1 MSATLADDLR
11 WAVRYAQ
18 RRPIFTLAVSVTL
31 AVSIALATTAFG
43 LATAVLWRPLPFFD
57 AERLAF
63 VLRLTLTVV
72 AAALLSVSLVA
83 ALIPARRAAR
93 VDPLEALRAE

>member
-1 MSATLADDLR
+1 MFATLADDLR

-63 VLRLTLTVV
+63 VWEEVERDGQRQAMRVTGARF
-72 AAALLSVSLVA
+72 AA
-83 ALIPARRAAR
+83 
-93 VDPLEALRAE
+93 